1 MPTSYAY
8 AGGVTVPLGFA
19 TPLALRKFNAVPNR
33 RKRNPSITPVS
44 AVGDG
49 GARNPQRRPRKIG
62 TSAMRKAAAALVLGL
77 GLLSPHSL
85 RAACGAAAVAGSGD
99 ASVVME
105 DASRGSRT
113 RRGRVSATVAAVK
126 TKKGRRHGRGVE
138 PPSSPVDRMV
148 SAALS
153 AKEKVFPPS
162 ADDGHGGH
170 SAAVNDALVLLGT
183 TVVIVPLMRRL
194 KTSPILGFLAAGIAL
209 GPNGFALVRDVG
221 TSKALAE
228 LGVVFFL
235 FEMGLELS
243 TSKLKSLGADVFGL
257 GTAQFVVSGVLIGGV
272 SMLAGLPVQTAIVVG
287 AGLAL
292 SSSAFVLQLLGERGE
307 VGTRYGRAAFGVLLF
322 QDLAVVPVLV
332 LTPLLAGSGGASAV
346 MSAVSVAS
354 AKAAVALAFIVL
366 MGKTVL
372 QPVFRFV
379 AKAQSQE
386 AFIAVILFTALGTS
400 ALTAGL
406 GLSDTLGAFLAG
418 VMLAETTFRHQV
430 EADIKPFRGLLLG
443 LFFITVGFSIDL
455 NLALANIGTVASL
468 VAGLLA
474 IKAGV
479 IAAAGV
485 LFGLSTGTA
494 LRTGLLLSQGGEFA
508 FVIFGLACQVG
519 VLPTQLSQLLL
530 LVVALSM
537 ALTPT
542 LAGLGSKIASRMER
556 QRGLIGVRK
565 EDADTADA
573 KDFVMVAGFGRVGQS
588 VCEMLDSKLVRYM
601 AFDQS
606 PSRVIEARGRGLPV
620 FFGDATRPE
629 VLKAAGVARA
639 RAVVVTLDDQTAAL
653 RAVQNIRRE
662 FGPDIEVFCRARD
675 KKHQALLKAA
685 GATAIV
691 PELLEASLLLGGAV
705 LMAYGTPAD
714 EVNSLIQDSRRSNVG
729 EIGTNSRS
737 LNDILTSS
745 FIDKNVTKAVD
756 NVDIAASLNLKVD
769 DDVDVTSS
777 NVTHP
782 EANPVES
789 AAKASVVEHDAMLS
803 ATEAALVATAAS
815 AELAANPELLI
826 NAPEI
831 LESLDTV
838 ARDDDIYETAEELQ
852 EHGTSSSEAN
862 DVGEHS
868 TSDDSDNDISDTK
881 SYLDSL

>member
-1 MPTSYAY
+1 
-8 AGGVTVPLGFA
+8 L
-19 TPLALRKFNAVPNR
+19 
-33 RKRNPSITPVS
+33 TPVS
-44 AVGDG
+44 AVRDSTPSS
-49 GARNPQRRPRKIG
+49 PQRRPRKADNAVVRG
-62 TSAMRKAAAALVLGL
+62 AAAALVIGL
-77 GLLSPHSL
+77 GFLSPHATRTS
-85 RAACGAAAVAGSGD
+85 RAAIAATNVGDMSFVTEDVGD
-99 ASVVME
+99 ARRSHRGRTSAVVS
-105 DASRGSRT
+105 AVKSNQGRRQG
-113 RRGRVSATVAAVK
+113 RGRVQPLAPK
-126 TKKGRRHGRGVE
+126 
-138 PPSSPVDRMV
+138 SPVDRAV
-148 SAALS
+148 GVALS
-153 AKEKVFPPS
+153 VKEKIFPPS

-183 TVVIVPLMRRL
+183 TVVIVPLMRTL

-257 GTAQFVVSGVLIGGV
+257 GTAQFLVTGLLIGGV

-346 MSAVSVAS
+346 MSAVLFAS

-455 NLALANIGTVASL
+455 QLAFTNIGTVASL
-468 VAGLLA
+468 VFGLLG

-479 IAAAGV
+479 IAAAGA
-485 LFGLSTGTA
+485 LFGLSAGTA

-519 VLPTQLSQLLL
+519 VLPAQLSQLLL

-537 ALTPT
+537 GLTPT
-542 LAGLGSKIASRMER
+542 LAGLGSKIASRLER

-573 KDFVMVAGFGRVGQS
+573 RDFVMVAGFGRVGQS
-588 VCEMLDSKLVRYM
+588 VCEMLDSKLVRYL

-606 PSRVIEARGRGLPV
+606 PSRVIEARGKGLPV

-639 RAVVVTLDDQTAAL
+639 RAVVVTLDDEAAAL

-662 FGPDIEVFCRARD
+662 FGPDLEIFCRARD
-675 KKHQALLKAA
+675 KKHQMLLKAA

-714 EVNSLIQDSRRSNVG
+714 EVNALIQDSRRSNVG
-729 EIGTNSRS
+729 DIGTNSRS
-737 LNDILTSS
+737 LNDIMTSS
-745 FIDKNVTKAVD
+745 FIDKKIFPNA
-756 NVDIAASLNLKVD
+756 NIAAVVSE
-769 DDVDVTSS
+769 TSS
-777 NVTHP
+777 ELS
-782 EANPVES
+782 EAS
-789 AAKASVVEHDAMLS
+789 ASAPASSVAIAEELPSAENAARASVSEHDAMLS
-803 ATEAALVATAAS
+803 ATEAALVATAA
-815 AELAANPELLI
+815 
-826 NAPEI
+826 APESAATSELQGGTPDT
-831 LESLDTV
+831 LESLESLETV
-838 ARDDDIYETAEELQ
+838 SRDDDIYETAAEVEDWD
-852 EHGTSSSEAN
+852 A
-862 DVGEHS
+862 
-868 TSDDSDNDISDTK
+868 DSDAKDGQEMSGGSGGNSSTG
-881 SYLDSL
+881 SYLSSL